1 MPSTRVTLGQIAARA
16 GVHVTT
22 VSLALRDSLKLPAA
36 TRERLRALAE
46 EMGYRPDPALNALNA
61 YRGNVRSHA
70 YQSTVAW
77 LNNYPEQQQL
87 LRIPSFRDYHLGMCQ
102 RAEELGY
109 ALQEIWMHE
118 PGLTPD
124 RLRKRLQARGISGI
138 ILFPQ
143 PEPAAM
149 APFAWDDFSAVSIG
163 YSVTSPQLHRVT
175 NHQFRSALI
184 LLREL
189 RALGYRRIGLY
200 LPEEYDRR
208 VNLGPSSAYAAY
220 DRTLPDE
227 ERVPVLVTRYRD
239 DSVRIGRWLAEHRPE
254 VVISQ
259 HFRLWDLCL
268 ANGLRVPDDIGLAYL
283 HINKGDSLLS
293 GIYQSDQQ
301 IGRVALDV
309 LVAMLHRNE
318 RGVPAIAQHV
328 LIDGEWMPCKS
339 TRRVGPPAPWFLD
352 KPITPLE
359 DTPPAEP
366 PPKKGRKRKAA

>member
-1 MPSTRVTLGQIAARA
+1 MSSSRVTLGQIAARA

-22 VSLALRDSLKLPAA
+22 VSLALRGSLKLPAA
-36 TRERLRALAE
+36 TRDRLRALAD

-70 YQSTVAW
+70 YQATVAW
-77 LNNYPEQQQL
+77 FNNYPRQEEL
-87 LRIPSFRDYHLGMCQ
+87 LRIPSFRDYHTGMCE
-102 RAEELGY
+102 RADELGY
-109 ALQEIWMHE
+109 KLEEIWMHE

-124 RLRKRLQARGISGI
+124 RLRKRLQARGIAGI

-143 PEPAAM
+143 KEPADM
-149 APFAWDDFSAVSIG
+149 PPFAWEEFSAVSLG

-208 VNLGPSSAYAAY
+208 VNLGPSSAYTAY
-220 DRTLPDE
+220 DRALPQK
-227 ERVPVLVTRYRD
+227 ERVPILVTRYRD
-239 DSVRIGRWLAEHRPE
+239 DSVRIGRWLVKHRPE

-268 ANGLRVPDDIGLAYL
+268 ANGLRVPDDVGLAYL

-293 GIYQSDQQ
+293 GIYQSDRQ
-301 IGRVALDV
+301 IGRAALDL

-328 LIDGEWMPCKS
+328 LIDGEWVAGKS

-352 KPITPLE
+352 KPITPLQ
-359 DTPPAEP
+359 DAPA
-366 PPKKGRKRKAA
+366 PKTTASTKRGRKTA

>member
-1 MPSTRVTLGQIAARA
+1 MPSSRVTLGQIAARA

-22 VSLALRDSLKLPAA
+22 VSLALRGSLKLPAA
-36 TRERLRALAE
+36 TRERLRALAD

-70 YQSTVAW
+70 YQATVAW
-77 LNNYPEQQQL
+77 FNNYPDQQKL
-87 LRIPSFRDYHLGMCQ
+87 LRIPSFRDYHLGMTQ

-109 ALQEIWMHE
+109 SLQEIWMHE

-138 ILFPQ
+138 IVFPQ
-143 PEPAAM
+143 PEPSALP
-149 APFAWDDFSAVSIG
+149 PFAWEEFSAVSLG

-220 DRTLPDE
+220 DRALPDK
-227 ERVPVLVTRYRD
+227 ERVPILVVRYRD
-239 DSVRIGRWLAEHRPE
+239 DSARIGRWIADNRPE

-259 HFRLWDLCL
+259 HFGLWDICL
-268 ANGLRVPDDIGLAYL
+268 ANGLTVPDDIGLAYL

-293 GIYQSDQQ
+293 GIYQSDRQ
-301 IGRVALDV
+301 IGRTALDL

-328 LIDGEWMPCKS
+328 LIDGEWIPGKS

-359 DTPPAEP
+359 DTPPPRAVP
-366 PPKKGRKRKAA
+366 ARKRTTA

>member
-1 MPSTRVTLGQIAARA
+1 VTLGQIAARA

-22 VSLALRDSLKLPAA
+22 VSLALRGSLKLPVA
-36 TRERLRALAE
+36 TRERLRALAD

-77 LNNYPEQQQL
+77 FNNYPDRQQL
-87 LRIPSFRDYHLGMCQ
+87 FRFPSFRDYHEGMSR

-109 ALQEIWMHE
+109 QLQEVWLHE

-124 RLRKRLQARGISGI
+124 RLRRRLQARGISGI
-138 ILFPQ
+138 IVFPQ
-143 PEPAAM
+143 PEPADM
-149 APFAWDDFSAVSIG
+149 PPFAWEDFSVVSLG

-189 RALGYRRIGLY
+189 RRLGYRRIGMY

-208 VNLGPSSAYAAY
+208 VNLGPSSAYTAY
-220 DRTLPDE
+220 DRTLPQE
-227 ERVPVLVTRYRD
+227 ERVPLLVTRYRD
-239 DSVRIGRWLAEHRPE
+239 DSARIGRWLADHRPE
-254 VVISQ
+254 VVVCQ
-259 HFRLWDLCL
+259 HFGLWDICL
-268 ANGLRVPDDIGLAYL
+268 ANGLSVPDDIGLAYL

-301 IGRVALDV
+301 IGRVALDL

-318 RGVPAIAQHV
+318 RGVPEIAQHV
-328 LIDGEWMPCKS
+328 LIDGEWMPGKS
-339 TRRVGPPAPWFLD
+339 THQVGPPAPWFLD
-352 KPITPLE
+352 QKITPLK
-359 DTPPAEP
+359 DAP
-366 PPKKGRKRKAA
+366 PPRAAAARKRTAT

>member
-1 MPSTRVTLGQIAARA
+1 M
-16 GVHVTT
+16 
-22 VSLALRDSLKLPAA
+22 KLPEA

-70 YQSTVAW
+70 YQATVAW
-77 LNNYPEQQQL
+77 LNNYPDQQRL
-87 LRIPSFRDYHLGMCQ
+87 LRVPSFRDYHTGMSE

-138 ILFPQ
+138 IVFPQ
-143 PEPAAM
+143 PEPAALP
-149 APFAWDDFSAVSIG
+149 PFAWEDFSAVSLG

-189 RALGYRRIGLY
+189 RALGYHRIGMY

-220 DRTLPDE
+220 DRMLPE
-227 ERVPVLVTRYRD
+227 KERVPLLVTRYRD
-239 DSVRIGRWLAEHRPE
+239 DSARIGRWLADHRPE
-254 VVISQ
+254 VVVSQ
-259 HFRLWDLCL
+259 HFGLWDLCL
-268 ANGLRVPDDIGLAYL
+268 SNGLTVPDDIGLAYL
-283 HINKGDSLLS
+283 HINRGDSLLS
-293 GIYQSDQQ
+293 GIYQSDRQ
-301 IGRVALDV
+301 IGRAAFDL

-328 LIDGEWMPCKS
+328 LIDGEWIPGKS
-339 TRRVGPPAPWFLD
+339 THKVGPPAPWFLD
-352 KPITPLE
+352 KPITPLL
-359 DTPPAEP
+359 DAPTPDAAPAP
-366 PPKKGRKRKAA
+366 VRKKRAKG